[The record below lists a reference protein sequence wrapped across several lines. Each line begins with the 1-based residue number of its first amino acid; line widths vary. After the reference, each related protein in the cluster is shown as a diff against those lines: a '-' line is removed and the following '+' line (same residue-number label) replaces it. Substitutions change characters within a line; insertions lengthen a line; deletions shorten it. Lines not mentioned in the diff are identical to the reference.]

1 MTEAAGLRA
10 SAEEELPTAKMTV
23 EQALGRER
31 LRAGFRRVLTMGW
44 SALVAI
50 GAGFLV
56 LFRRASRNPKLATSL
71 TIVLSLVFSAWFAA
85 LVLPERDVIVVA
97 SPAVSAVVTA
107 AEPVE
112 VSRDDVPPLARAPI
126 PPPQPREVWTPVRK
140 PFQIYHLEALDIE
153 QAELI
158 HRAATQD
165 KHSRQDRYLWLNS
178 QIRPG
183 SQQRPAVLLVVER
196 YERGLPTMRPFFP
209 DLAFRAAEL
218 DIVIERLQGSDEVQ
232 TKFGA
237 MQVADAILESDKA
250 RLACLA
256 FRRIDTAGLVIA
268 GWYCGTQARPADRV
282 SFTCFIDRLDLV
294 GAGQDHTL
302 RRIFAEAERQRKACP
317 TQRQPGRKVTWLDH
331 EAPLPAL
338 KQSQR
343 QR

>member
-10 SAEEELPTAKMTV
+10 NAEEELPPAKMTV
-23 EQALGRER
+23 EQALGQER
-31 LRAGFRRVLTMGW
+31 IRAELRRALTMVW
-44 SALVAI
+44 SAFAAI
-50 GAGFLV
+50 GAGFAL
-56 LFRRASRNPKLATSL
+56 LFRRAWKNPKLATSL

-85 LVLPERDVIVVA
+85 LVLPEREIVA
-97 SPAVSAVVTA
+97 SPKPVTA
-107 AEPVE
+107 TIAAHDPVE
-112 VSRDDVPPLARAPI
+112 EPREGLQPAVQAPI
-126 PPPQPREVWTPVRK
+126 PPPKPREVWTPVRK
-140 PFQIYHLEALDIE
+140 PFQIYHLEAQDIE

-183 SQQRPAVLLVVER
+183 SQQRPAILLVVER

-237 MQVADAILESDKA
+237 MQVADAILESDKG

-256 FRRIDTAGLVIA
+256 FRRIDTSGLVLA

-294 GAGQDHTL
+294 GAGPDHTL

-331 EAPLPAL
+331 EAPVPAL